1 MLFQYAGIFTIG
13 IVVGF
18 LGGLFGKGGSAIA
31 TPMLSLLG
39 IPGFIAVAAPLPA
52 TIPGT
57 LIASAEYWRSNLL
70 DRVVVL
76 WSILIGVPA
85 TIAGSYLTE
94 YTGPTPL
101 LIITGLLV
109 LGFGI
114 SFLLFPQEKKD
125 HSHPEE
131 PAAKKQNP
139 GWYCR
144 LVLISLFIGLISGLL
159 ANSGG
164 FLLAPS
170 YARILRQPIK
180 QAFACS
186 LAVSA
191 FLALPGTIVHASL
204 GHIDWMV
211 TLILGLGSV
220 PFSMLGAKVAI
231 KSKSSLLE
239 TIYGLLLTILG
250 AYFLFKIVYKAWAL

>member
-1 MLFQYAGIFTIG
+1 MFFTYTGVFFIG

-18 LGGLFGKGGSAIA
+18 LGGLFGKGGSAVA
-31 TPMLSLLG
+31 TPMLSLIG

-57 LIASAEYWRSNLL
+57 LIASAEYWKSNLL
-70 DRVVVL
+70 DREIVL

-85 TIAGSYLTE
+85 TIVGSFLTE
-94 YTGPTPL
+94 YTGALPL

-114 SFLLFPQEKKD
+114 SFLLFPKEK
-125 HSHPEE
+125 SF
-131 PAAKKQNP
+131 NP
-139 GWYCR
+139 KEDKSLNANHGFYWYSR
-144 LVLISLFIGLISGLL
+144 LILIALFIGLISGLL

-170 YARILRQPIK
+170 YARILNMPIK
-180 QAFACS
+180 KAFACS

-191 FLALPGTIVHASL
+191 FLALPGTIVHAYL
-204 GHIDWMV
+204 DHIDWVV
-211 TLILGLGSV
+211 TVILALGSV

-231 KSKSSLLE
+231 RSKSSFLE
-239 TIYGLLLTILG
+239 KVYGLILTFLG
-250 AYFLFKIVYKAWAL
+250 VFFLIKLMVN

>member
-1 MLFQYAGIFTIG
+1 MLFQYIGVFLIG
-13 IVVGF
+13 IIVGF

-31 TPMLSLLG
+31 TPMLSLIG

-57 LIASAEYWRSNLL
+57 LIASAEYWKSRLF
-70 DRVVVL
+70 DKEIVW

-94 YTGPTPL
+94 YTGSTPL
-101 LIITGLLV
+101 LIITGFLV
-109 LGFGI
+109 LGFGL
-114 SFLLFPQEKKD
+114 SFLFFPKEKKD
-125 HSHPEE
+125 IVQEDDSSGKNH
-131 PAAKKQNP
+131 KFF
-139 GWYCR
+139 WYVR
-144 LVLISLFIGLISGLL
+144 LILIALFIGLVSGLL

-170 YARILRQPIK
+170 YARILNQPIK
-180 QAFACS
+180 KAFACS

-191 FLALPGTIVHASL
+191 FLALPGTIVHAYL
-204 GHIDWMV
+204 DHIDWIV
-211 TLILGLGSV
+211 TIVLAIGSV

-231 KSKSSLLE
+231 RSKSSLLE
-239 TIYGLLLTILG
+239 RIYGLILTFLGLFFLLKL
-250 AYFLFKIVYKAWAL
+250 ALN